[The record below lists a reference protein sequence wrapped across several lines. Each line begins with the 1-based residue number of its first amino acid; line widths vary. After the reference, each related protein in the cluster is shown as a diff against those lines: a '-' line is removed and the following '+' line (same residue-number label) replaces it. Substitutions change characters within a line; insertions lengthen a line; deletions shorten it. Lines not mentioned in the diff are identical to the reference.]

1 MPSIPVRNREP
12 AVYYSSGPT
21 SQGQTSQPRNY
32 GPYYPPP
39 NQYGQTYVYQYP
51 PPPRYQGPQAFNS
64 PQQYPPPQY
73 QNYQQRSPRDNSSN
87 EEGFVNFLE
96 NSDDAEGVRIQNA
109 DAFDDKKVRNAFTRK
124 VFVILSIQLLFSCG
138 VIALFTYIQPLRN
151 FTYTYSYLAYF
162 PLIFYLVL
170 SCGLIC
176 SENLRRTFPCN
187 LILLGLLTLCMS
199 IFLGFLV
206 AKVEPV
212 AVLMAVGITTG
223 ITITLTIFAMQ
234 TKWDITGCGA
244 YLLIFGVIALA
255 CGIAMIFL
263 PRNKY
268 VLIAYGAGTAILFSV
283 YLVYDV
289 QLMLGGN
296 HKYSISPE
304 DYIMAALSLYIDIV
318 NIFTSIL
325 TIISAA
331 CE

>member
-151 FTYTYSYLAYF
+151 FTYTYPYLAYF

-176 SENLRRTFPCN
+176 SENLRRTFPSN

-234 TKWDITGCGA
+234 TKWDITGCGGNE
-244 YLLIFGVIALA
+244 YIHLL
-255 CGIAMIFL
+255 
-263 PRNKY
+263 Y
-268 VLIAYGAGTAILFSV
+268 TYT
-283 YLVYDV
+283 
-289 QLMLGGN
+289 
-296 HKYSISPE
+296 
-304 DYIMAALSLYIDIV
+304 
-318 NIFTSIL
+318 
-325 TIISAA
+325 
-331 CE
+331 